1 MTTQPNEKGVLKV
14 PPNHDMEQ
22 ADTEVQRGEIKHG
35 ETRDF
40 DPALQ
45 FMADGEIEYT
55 PEESRKVLFKIDRV
69 LMPLLCWVYL
79 IQFADKTSLNYAS
92 LMGIREDTHLDP
104 ESQQYSWVSSIFY
117 AGYIFWEFPTT
128 YLLRRLPLGKYTS
141 ANILIWGVVLLCHVA
156 ADSYAGLLC
165 VRFFL
170 GAFEATITPAFV
182 LFTSC
187 WYKQEE
193 QAKRMGFWLACN
205 GVAQILIAAIAY
217 GLSGVQEASI
227 PVWKILFL
235 VLGLPTV
242 LTGFLYFWFMPNN
255 QIQAKFLSH
264 REKHI
269 AVDRIRG
276 NFQGIGNRTWKWAHF
291 FEAFRD
297 PRTYLYVL
305 FSFLM
310 NIPNGGIT
318 TFGSLI
324 ISSFGFSSRMSL
336 MLNMPMGLV
345 DISCKLGLTYMSDRL
360 LDRTLFAI
368 IAILIPMI
376 GGILMIV
383 LPFHAKAGLL
393 VGYYCIGAAGTSWC
407 LVMVMISNNT
417 LGYTK
422 KATVNGLQ
430 ILAYAA
436 GNWIGPQTFR
446 SNQAPEYFDGKLLVA
461 IMYALAAATLLVI
474 RLVNIMENKKRDRQ
488 ASSDPDRENVIVGTE
503 FLDLTDFEQPAFRY
517 VL

>member
-1 MTTQPNEKGVLKV
+1 MTTQCNDEKGSKV
-14 PPNHDMEQ
+14 PSSYDMERM
-22 ADTEVQRGEIKHG
+22 DTEVQRGEIKHAQP
-35 ETRDF
+35 RDV

-45 FMADGEIEYT
+45 FLATEEIEYT
-55 PEESRKVLFKIDRV
+55 PAESRTVLSKIDRV

-104 ESQQYSWVSSIFY
+104 QSQQYSWVSSIFY

-141 ANILIWGVVLLCHVA
+141 FSILVWGIVLLCHVA
-156 ADSYAGLLC
+156 AHNYAGLLC

-170 GAFEATITPAFV
+170 GAFEATVTPAFV

-205 GVAQILIAAIAY
+205 GAAQILIAAIAY
-217 GLSGVQEASI
+217 GLSGVREASI
-227 PVWKILFL
+227 AVWKILFL

-242 LTGFLYFWFMPNN
+242 LTGLLYFWLMPDN
-255 QIQAKFLSH
+255 QIQANFLSQ
-264 REKHI
+264 REKLI

-276 NFQGIGNRTWKWAHF
+276 NFQGIGSRTWKWAQF

-305 FSFLM
+305 FSLLM

-324 ISSFGFSSRMSL
+324 INSFGFSSRMSL

-345 DISCKLGLTYMSDRL
+345 DIACKLGLTYLSDRY
-360 LDRTLFAI
+360 LDRTSFAI
-368 IAILIPMI
+368 LAILIPML

-383 LPFHAKAGLL
+383 LPLHAKAGLL
-393 VGYYCIGAAGTSWC
+393 VGYYCIGAAGTAWC

-446 SNQAPEYFDGKLLVA
+446 SNQAPEYFDGKLMVA
-461 IMYALAAATLLVI
+461 IMYALAAATLLAI
-474 RLVNIMENKKRDRQ
+474 RLVNIVENKRRDRQ
-488 ASSDPDRENVIVGTE
+488 ALADPDGEGVAVGME

>member
-1 MTTQPNEKGVLKV
+1 MTTQSSEEKVSKV
-14 PPNHDMEQ
+14 PSNHVMEQ
-22 ADTEVQRGEIKHG
+22 VDTEVQRGEIKHG
-35 ETRDF
+35 DTRDF

-45 FMADGEIEYT
+45 FLAAEEIEYT
-55 PEESRKVLFKIDRV
+55 PEESRKVLSKIDRL

-117 AGYIFWEFPTT
+117 AGYISWEFPTT

-141 ANILIWGVVLLCHVA
+141 FSILVWGVVLLCHA
-156 ADSYAGLLC
+156 ATRNYAGLLC

-170 GAFEATITPAFV
+170 GAFEATVTPAFV

-193 QAKRMGFWLACN
+193 QAQRMGFWLACN

-217 GLSGVQEASI
+217 GLPGVQEASI
-227 PVWKILFL
+227 AVWKILFL

-242 LTGFLYFWFMPNN
+242 LTSFLYFWFMPDN

-264 REKHI
+264 REKLI

-276 NFQGIGNRTWKWAHF
+276 NFQGVGSHTWKWAHF

-305 FSFLM
+305 FSLLM

-324 ISSFGFSSRMSL
+324 INSFGFSSRMSL

-345 DISCKLGLTYMSDRL
+345 DIVCKLGLTYLSDRF
-360 LDRTLFAI
+360 LDRTIFAI
-368 IAILIPMI
+368 IAILIPMV

-383 LPFHAKAGLL
+383 LPLDAKAGLL

-407 LVMVMISNNT
+407 LIMVMISNNT

-446 SNQAPEYFDGKLLVA
+446 SNQAPKYFDGKLMVA
-461 IMYALAAATLLVI
+461 IMYALAAATWLAI
-474 RLVNIMENKKRDRQ
+474 RLVNIMENKRRDRQ
-488 ASSDPDRENVIVGTE
+488 ALADPDSEGVAVGTE